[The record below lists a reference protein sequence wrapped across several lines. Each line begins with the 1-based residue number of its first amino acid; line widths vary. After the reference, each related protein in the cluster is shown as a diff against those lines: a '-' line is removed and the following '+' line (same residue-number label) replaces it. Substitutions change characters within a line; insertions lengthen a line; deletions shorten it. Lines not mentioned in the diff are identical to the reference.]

1 MFVFGV
7 DCEDHCISLSMMLC
21 ASATQAGAGGVHGTP
36 GVVLYVDV
44 DPSLFVFAFV
54 RHQDIRKVHTP
65 CISLEACFRFKI
77 PVDGLSPVRMRR

>member
-7 DCEDHCISLSMMLC
+7 DCEADCRSLSMMLR
-21 ASATQAGAGGVHGTP
+21 ASTTQAGVGGVDGTP

-54 RHQDIRKVHTP
+54 RHPGH
-65 CISLEACFRFKI
+65 SE
-77 PVDGLSPVRMRR
+77 SPHPIHIA